1 MKGMGM
7 MQPEH
12 LSTKHG
18 NPREFPGNHLLILSE
33 SGFSRRLLES
43 NLQIQNVQF
52 CLFRWI
58 GVRENYVQE
67 TIVLPSVMRVSE
79 NVARKQFWEYLLLH
93 GLKQQTRSS
102 AIWPHDENMFLLCR
116 WMIETTKEN

>member
-1 MKGMGM
+1 M

>member
-1 MKGMGM
+1 M

-12 LSTKHG
+12 LSTKYG
-18 NPREFPGNHLLILSE
+18 NPREFPGNHLLVLSE

-43 NLQIQNVQF
+43 NCKSKMYNFDQF

-67 TIVLPSVMRVSE
+67 TIVLPSVLRVSE

-102 AIWPHDENMFLLCR
+102 AIWPHDENMFLLCS